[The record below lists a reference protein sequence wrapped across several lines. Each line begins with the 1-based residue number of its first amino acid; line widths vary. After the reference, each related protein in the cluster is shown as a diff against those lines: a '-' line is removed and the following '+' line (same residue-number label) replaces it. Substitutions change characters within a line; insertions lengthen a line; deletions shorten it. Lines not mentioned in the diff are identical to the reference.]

1 MLALQATLL
10 VSLLSSAY
18 ALPTPQASTT
28 PSVFR
33 AMPARLN
40 AAPPNL
46 YVAAMPAE
54 AAHPSSSDQVA
65 FDACPA
71 PAGGSSPAGVVHNIT
86 VTPCTRS
93 SPSEP
98 CHFHYGHNYTIE
110 IEYTS
115 YLQAEQPRSTLLARD
130 DSTDPSQSYPYS
142 GQTFDACAYT
152 QCPVPSSQP
161 SLYTYTLNTLLSP
174 FDYLQFNVTQD
185 FDGPSLFCAGFDAK
199 YVDDKDPKRS
209 DAGSNSNSNSSSAT
223 TTSAAGDAKETGSA
237 KDKAKNPKQNEG
249 EAAMQMGPGGESV

>member
-1 MLALQATLL
+1 MLASQATLL
-10 VSLLSSAY
+10 VSLLSAAY

-40 AAPPNL
+40 AASPNL
-46 YVAAMPAE
+46 NAAAMPQ
-54 AAHPSSSDQVA
+54 AAPPSSSDQVA
-65 FDACPA
+65 FDTCPV
-71 PAGGSSPAGVVHNIT
+71 PAGGSSPAGVVRNIT

-152 QCPVPSSQP
+152 QCPVPSGQP

-174 FDYLQFNVTQD
+174 FDYLQFNVTQN

-199 YVDDKDPKRS
+199 YVDDKETKRS
-209 DAGSNSNSNSSSAT
+209 TQTGTAGSTSTS
-223 TTSAAGDAKETGSA
+223 TSAATDAKETG
-237 KDKAKNPKQNEG
+237 KDKAKNPKKDEG
-249 EAAMQMGPGGESV
+249 EAAMQMGP